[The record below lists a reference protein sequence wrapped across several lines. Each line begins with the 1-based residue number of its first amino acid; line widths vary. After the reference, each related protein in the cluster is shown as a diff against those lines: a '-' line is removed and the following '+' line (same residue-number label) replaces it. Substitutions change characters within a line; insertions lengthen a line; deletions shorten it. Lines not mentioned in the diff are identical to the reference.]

1 MCALSLSDGRKLSQ
15 AHELA
20 TRFIDK
26 RQRIRQRSL
35 AEQGSVLGKFLA
47 PSSESLSSLRA
58 CLVEHVLREA
68 HPCAELRYVQTKL
81 PANR

>member
-35 AEQGSVLGKFLA
+35 AEQGSVLGKFLVQHRLPNPSA
-47 PSSESLSSLRA
+47 PL
-58 CLVEHVLREA
+58 EHVLWSMS
-68 HPCAELRYVQTKL
+68 
-81 PANR
+81 